1 MSHLKWVKIRYMD
14 LWISTKYK
22 SVVEIFC
29 YNLFEQ
35 NSWSC
40 YPFLFFKIKLP
51 IQRGKWQLLDKY
63 PTIFHKLHKVRN
75 TTFISNST
83 GRIIVLWMWINTII
97 DHWNDQAWVISLEHW
112 SKDVMRLEEHFLA
125 SPILSV
131 TSQLTCWITLSKS
144 LHSCMLLLILH
155 LCSLKRWRWNFFR
168 EMHIRKNW
176 PWKCEWFQSISA
188 ITESFLFKFL
198 CL

>member
-1 MSHLKWVKIRYMD
+1 MLLKYFPI
-14 LWISTKYK
+14 
-22 SVVEIFC
+22 
-29 YNLFEQ
+29 NLFEQ
-35 NSWSC
+35 YSSSYN
-40 YPFLFFKIKLP
+40 PFLFFRIKLP
-51 IQRGKWQLLDKY
+51 IEKGKWQLLDKY
-63 PTIFHKLHKVRN
+63 PTIFHKLHKVGN

-83 GRIIVLWMWINTII
+83 RCTIVLWMWINAII

-112 SKDVMRLEEHFLA
+112 SKDIMRLGEHSLA

-168 EMHIRKNW
+168 EMHIKEN
-176 PWKCEWFQSISA
+176 
-188 ITESFLFKFL
+188 
-198 CL
+198 